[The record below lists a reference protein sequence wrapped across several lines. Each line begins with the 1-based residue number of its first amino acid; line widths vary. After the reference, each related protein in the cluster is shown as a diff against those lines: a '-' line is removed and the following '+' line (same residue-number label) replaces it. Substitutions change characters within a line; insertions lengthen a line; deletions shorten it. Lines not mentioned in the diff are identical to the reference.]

1 MTSALQTP
9 SLATAQMAQTG
20 MQFGLMFF
28 ASGEDNL
35 EQDRYRLV
43 IESAKF
49 ADQNGFSSIWIPER
63 HFTPLGCL
71 YPNPVVL
78 QAALARETQNIRLQ
92 AGSVV
97 LPLHDP
103 IRVAEEWAMVD
114 NLSDGRVGLSFASGW
129 NPGDFAFFPERYDQR
144 WQVMEEGIQTV
155 QKLWR
160 GDSIS
165 VQGGDGQF
173 REIRVYPTPVQKQ
186 LPLWVTAASN
196 PKTFAKAG
204 ELGANLLTHLFDQ
217 DLATLAQN
225 IALYRQTSVE
235 YGHCPGKVTVTL
247 HTYMGHDLTTVRE
260 EVRHPYCSY
269 LKANLPLL
277 QGLSYSRG
285 QSVDLGSLSETDL
298 DQMTDRIFEKFYSEG
313 RALLGTSESCQSLV
327 EQLHH
332 IGVNEI
338 ACLLDFGPHPDLILQ
353 TLPHLNRLRA
363 ACKELTEASV
373 SIPVHLP
380 EMAAD
385 SEDPAQDVQDLKR
398 NTIAAIQGRCDAI
411 ANKAFY
417 QTLKARGVELDS
429 SFQGIEQL
437 WRTEGEAIATIKLP
451 AHLNADDYSTHPALL
466 DACLQVL
473 WATLPEADT
482 VSYLPIGLGELTI
495 LEALDGPLYSHAVL
509 TSQADELTGDVR
521 VLDADGTVKMTL
533 QGIRLQPMSI
543 PCSQIADWF
552 YQVEWRP
559 CSLPELQDTTLTF
572 DSVSQIANQVRQ
584 QTRIEKLDV
593 YRDLL
598 PQLNTLSRDF
608 ILWAFWDM
616 DLNLQPGQPFP
627 FAALRQQIQPQHH
640 RLLHRLIEVL
650 TEQDILIAQG
660 ANQWQIKKVPTLE
673 APAQR
678 LQGLQT
684 HYPACQAEI
693 SLLGRCGQGLASVL
707 QGQDPLNLLFPD
719 GSVADVEALY
729 QDSPAAQVA
738 NQWVVDAI
746 ATAIQDLPTDRTI
759 RILEIGAG
767 TGGTTAYVL
776 PQLPGYRT
784 EYTFTDV
791 SFLFTAKAE
800 EKFADYPFIDYRL
813 LDIEKAPSEQ
823 GFESQSF
830 DIILAANVLH
840 ATADLQQTVE
850 HIHQLLEPGG
860 LLIALEGMEPQAWL
874 DLIFGLTPGWWSFTD
889 TDLRPSYPLISSA
902 QWQQLLQANQF
913 DAEIIA
919 ANRDGLSQ
927 QAVLVASSQRSQQPG
942 TWLVFCDLAGIGKAF
957 AELLQS
963 RGEICQII
971 ETDSADLTSFQ
982 SLFTSSTSDDY
993 RGVVYLWGLNDLN
1006 QSPLETSWN
1015 TATPVALIQ
1024 AMEAANVETP
1034 LWLVTQG
1041 SQSVAESQTNA
1052 TQSMLWGLGQ
1062 VLAVEQPQRYGGLID
1077 LDPAASVSQ
1086 AAADLLQSIQPH
1098 LRKKPTNSRHSPPR
1112 IGGPGGPTQS
1122 EVLPGQNLE
1131 IENTQSRTNDAY
1143 LDRDTSRQDFTGP
1156 PSPPILGGK
1165 QMDSRVSPSKPGR
1178 TMQHGKIAFRQN
1190 QSFSPHLTPY
1200 RAALAQNSA
1209 QIKATSYLIT
1219 GGLGDLGLRVATW
1232 LSEQGAKHLILLGR
1246 TSLPPRH
1253 QWLSLPSK
1261 DTAFQKIQAIQA
1273 IEAQGTQVHLA
1284 TADVADPEQ
1293 LAQEIE
1299 SVDVPPIQGV
1309 FHLAMEPPQLAPIE
1323 QVDLEQLD
1331 KILSPKAAGAWNL
1344 HQYFAEQSL
1353 DYFVLFSSWAGLL
1366 GSVGQQLSGYSM
1378 ANSYLDSLAHH
1389 RRSLGLPA
1397 LSIDWG
1403 DWSEIGLR
1411 SRSIKA
1417 GQRLLPESWTLTPEQ
1432 GLQALGQLMHEQG
1445 QIAFL
1450 PVPWSEFF
1458 DLFPTAKSQP
1468 LLADVANQASASDS
1482 QPPPALLQDWEALPP
1497 AARLQALK
1505 NHVQAI
1511 VAQVMGIS
1519 SPSAI
1524 DPDRGLF
1531 ESGMD
1536 SLMALEVKNHLE
1548 TSLGETIPAVA
1559 AFEHPTVNAL
1569 ATYLA
1574 KSTLGWEAPSVPA
1587 TAPVAET
1594 TLDKISQL
1602 SDDDVDRLFDEKF
1615 ARQDPSE

>member
-1 MTSALQTP
+1 MTNALQTP
-9 SLATAQMAQTG
+9 NLATAQIAQTG

-35 EQDRYRLV
+35 ERDRYRLV

-49 ADQNGFSSIWIPER
+49 ADQHGFSSIWIPER

-114 NLSDGRVGLSFASGW
+114 NLSGGRVGLSFASGW

-165 VQGGDGQF
+165 VQGGDGQS
-173 REIRVYPTPVQKQ
+173 RKIRVYPTPLQRH

-204 ELGANLLTHLFDQ
+204 EFGANLLTHLFDQ

-225 IALYRQTSVE
+225 IALYRRTSVE
-235 YGHCPGKVTVTL
+235 HGHRPGKVTVTL
-247 HTYMGHDLTTVRE
+247 HTYMGSDLNAVRE

-285 QSVDLGSLSETDL
+285 QFVDLAALSKTDL

-313 RALLGTSESCQSLV
+313 RALLGTPESCQSLV
-327 EQLHH
+327 EQLYH

-363 ACKELTEASV
+363 ACESLTNVSV

-380 EMAAD
+380 EMAD
-385 SEDPAQDVQDLKR
+385 SEDPAQDVQDLHKD
-398 NTIAAIQGRCDAI
+398 TIAAIKGRCDAI

-417 QTLKARGVELDS
+417 QTLKVRGVELGS

-451 AHLNADDYSTHPALL
+451 NHLRADDYSIHPALL
-466 DACLQVL
+466 DACLQVF

-482 VSYLPIGLGELTI
+482 ASYLPTGLGELTI

-509 TSQADELTGDVR
+509 TSQADELTGNVR

-533 QGIRLQPMSI
+533 QGIRLQPMSV
-543 PCSQIADWF
+543 PRSQVADWF
-552 YQVEWRP
+552 YRVEWRP
-559 CSLPELQDTTLTF
+559 YPLPELQDTALTF
-572 DSVSQIANQVRQ
+572 NSVSQIAEQAHQ
-584 QTRIEKLDV
+584 QTRLEKLEV

-598 PQLNTLSRDF
+598 PQLNILSRDF

-616 DLNLQPGQPFP
+616 GLNLQPGQPFP
-627 FAALRQQIQPQHH
+627 FDALLQQIQPQHH
-640 RLLHRLIEVL
+640 RLLNRLIEIL
-650 TEQDILIAQG
+650 TEQDILTAQG
-660 ANQWQIKKVPTLE
+660 GNHWQIKKVPTLE

-678 LQGLQT
+678 LQSFQNR
-684 HYPACQAEI
+684 YPVCRAEI
-693 SLLGRCGQGLASVL
+693 NLLGRCGQGLAAVL
-707 QGQDPLNLLFPD
+707 QGQDSLNLLFPD

-746 ATAIQDLPTDRTI
+746 TTAIQDLPPDRTV

-776 PQLPGYRT
+776 PQLPGHRT

-813 LDIEKAPSEQ
+813 LNIEKAPSEQ

-889 TDLRPSYPLISSA
+889 TNLRPNYPLISST
-902 QWQQLLQANQF
+902 QWQKLLQANQF

-927 QAVLVASSQRSQQPG
+927 QAVLVASSQRSQKVG
-942 TWLVFCDLAGIGKAF
+942 TWIVLCDDLRSVGDHRPGIGKAL

-963 RGEICQII
+963 QGEACHII
-971 ETDSADLTSFQ
+971 DADSADPASLQ
-982 SLFTSSTSDDY
+982 SLFTSLTSDDY
-993 RGVVYLWGLNDLN
+993 RGVVYLSGLNELS

-1015 TATPVALIQ
+1015 TSTPVALIQ
-1024 AMEAANVETP
+1024 AMEAAGLEIP
-1034 LWLVTQG
+1034 IWLVTRG
-1041 SQSVAESQTNA
+1041 SQAIDDSNA
-1052 TQSMLWGLGQ
+1052 SPTQSMLWGLSQ

-1077 LDPAASVSQ
+1077 LDPTASAPQ
-1086 AAADLLQSIQPH
+1086 AAADLLQGIHQTH
-1098 LRKKPTNSRHSPPR
+1098 HRKKQANISNSPPR
-1112 IGGPGGPTQS
+1112 IGGPGFDVSSAERGPM
-1122 EVLPGQNLE
+1122 
-1131 IENTQSRTNDAY
+1131 
-1143 LDRDTSRQDFTGP
+1143 QDGN
-1156 PSPPILGGK
+1156 IINK
-1165 QMDSRVSPSKPGR
+1165 ANA
-1178 TMQHGKIAFRQN
+1178 IAFRQN

-1200 RAALAQNSA
+1200 RAALTQNLA
-1209 QIKATSYLIT
+1209 QIKTTASYLIT

-1246 TSLPPRH
+1246 TALPPRH
-1253 QWLSLPSK
+1253 QWRSLSDK
-1261 DTAFQKIQAIQA
+1261 DVAFQKTQAIQA
-1273 IEAQGTQVHLA
+1273 IETQGTQVYLA

-1293 LAQEIE
+1293 LAQAIE
-1299 SVDVPPIQGV
+1299 SVDAPPVQGV
-1309 FHLAMEPPQLAPIE
+1309 FHLAVEPPQLVPIE
-1323 QVDLEQLD
+1323 QVDAEQLD
-1331 KILSPKAAGAWNL
+1331 KILSPKVAGAWNL
-1344 HQYFAEQSL
+1344 HQYFAEQAL

-1366 GSVGQQLSGYSM
+1366 GPVGQRLSGYSM
-1378 ANSYLDSLAHH
+1378 ANAYLDGLAHY
-1389 RRSLGLPA
+1389 RQSLGLPA

-1411 SRSIKA
+1411 SRSVKA
-1417 GQRLLPESWTLTPEQ
+1417 GQRLLPQSWTLTPEQ
-1432 GLQALGQLMHEQG
+1432 GLQALGQLIHEQG
-1445 QIAFL
+1445 QVAVL

-1458 DLFPTAKSQP
+1458 DL
-1468 LLADVANQASASDS
+1468 
-1482 QPPPALLQDWEALPP
+1482 
-1497 AARLQALK
+1497 
-1505 NHVQAI
+1505 
-1511 VAQVMGIS
+1511 
-1519 SPSAI
+1519 
-1524 DPDRGLF
+1524 
-1531 ESGMD
+1531 
-1536 SLMALEVKNHLE
+1536 
-1548 TSLGETIPAVA
+1548 
-1559 AFEHPTVNAL
+1559 
-1569 ATYLA
+1569 
-1574 KSTLGWEAPSVPA
+1574 
-1587 TAPVAET
+1587 
-1594 TLDKISQL
+1594 
-1602 SDDDVDRLFDEKF
+1602 
-1615 ARQDPSE
+1615 